1 MKNALYLLITS
12 GILLVNAVFADVV
25 INEINY
31 NPPGSEDSAEF
42 VELYNNSN
50 AEVSLAGWK
59 FNKGFDFVFPEGAAI
74 AANGYVVVARYP
86 DRFKVTYPDAPEP
99 YGPFVSGKLSNS
111 GEQIEL
117 RNDQG
122 ATISSVY
129 YLDGGEWPEEP
140 DGDGPSLELK
150 NPNYPLDNPKVWAA
164 STVRGG
170 TPGAENSVKV
180 PDGTLL
186 LETRRDPVSPIA
198 GETVTVGVKATY
210 GNISSATLTVGPL
223 TVGARKKD
231 GWYVATLTAGEA
243 GSKVQYTLNVNGPAG
258 TQKIEE
264 EFTTLEKRLPQH
276 CVVINEIMHDSGL
289 AASDDD
295 YQYVELYNPT
305 AETVDLKNCMIN
317 NVVLDSK
324 SLTIEPGKYLVAPSK
339 KKTITAIYGD
349 KIPVLNCKLKLFG
362 KSGSVKLTDCNGY
375 VISSARYGS
384 DAPWPSLACG
394 TGCSLELLDPS
405 LDGNEIASW
414 GASKL
419 YGTPGKANSAAGD
432 VPALSVVC
440 YPPFEPLSDSP
451 LEFAFAVLGDNVQE
465 VTMNYGMDNASLH
478 SQLIPFDTET
488 GLYKVTLPARN
499 ASGTLRYSLTI
510 KKDGTYYGWPQ
521 QDVQETAPPA
531 TMTARLSYE
540 SHTITVEPTTE
551 WQKATITDNASDSAK
566 MYIYMDAAGEILID
580 EFEMRDGT
588 RNYMANSNF
597 DSNIDNWVPR
607 GNHSGTFWD
616 STEGHNAK
624 GCLHVVATGGGG
636 GNSSGSYVRPYF
648 SQDLTT
654 GNSYTMSFY
663 YKLPPMSASASAVFK
678 YLTIGLPPET
688 VAISEINYH
697 DLHNAFGKQ
706 EYLEFKNYGSEA
718 VDLAGWTLESK
729 EKGKISMPKVKLP
742 AGGFLYLCAATNA
755 FHTAFP
761 SAEYYYDLG
770 FTPDHGSDTFI
781 LRNTD
786 GKVID
791 TASYRD
797 DGEWG
802 GDADGVGAS
811 LERLDLTK
819 NGTDP
824 SNYRLAF
831 GGSVGRDANDP
842 RVIDA
847 FHSPAVPTSSSRVY
861 FYCYLDGVSGQP
873 SGNLYYRIGNYGSWN
888 TLPLSYNSTQKR
900 VYCSTTGFSNND
912 QVSFYYEI
920 NCNGKTL
927 TFPAWGASRPCMLEI
942 DDTTDYQIP
951 VYRIL
956 MTSENYSKL
965 SSKRLW
971 NNDNTDGT
979 LIIGTNIYYNC
990 GIHYKGNYSR
1000 QYRVAHNI
1008 RLNYGKKYHKHNK
1021 VSNTYNWEDGSPF
1034 LAVAYAQ
1041 RIYRASKTPI
1051 YDSEPHL
1058 ARRMGSLQ
1066 GLMHS
1071 VEGYD
1076 DVHLTKLGYD
1086 GNCYKA
1092 TAANAQQA
1100 MFSFADYKKETY
1112 KDCYEP
1118 LAEMNPDRQY
1128 KDIAT
1133 GMEALY
1139 IFDNKDYNSRVT
1151 NYFDVSAAAKEWCML
1166 KFLNNSDSWTQWGQ
1180 NYILY
1185 GDKKTGRVQLWPQDI
1200 GSCVVWGNVQLY
1212 PITGGIERFCR
1223 HPAVMRAFYAHM
1235 TNMVRVLPVSRCLDI
1250 FDDLR
1255 DQCSYDA
1262 RRSDGSY
1269 TSEAQN
1275 LRNTISSWQRTV
1287 NSSVGSPTYI
1297 TNFTY
1302 SFVSLPP
1309 RSAMVG
1315 ETYYYRPFAFDP
1327 RNRRISYSVQGCD
1340 NLKID
1345 SDGLISGVF
1354 TEPGTYSCSVRAN
1367 NGVRTLTQSFSI
1379 AAQYPS
1385 LRLSI
1390 PMEEGSGTTVS
1401 DKDGKMT
1408 GAFTGDVK
1416 WDDNGRYGKCLAFGP
1431 SNEDYVQMGSHSDI
1445 NIAGNFTVEAWVYF
1459 TQRNRRYWGRVFK
1472 KYEELGWRQ
1481 DGDSGTHH
1489 GGRIAWGPFDN
1500 GYSCTSDGFPG
1511 GDSWIM
1517 DRYNT
1522 DDNQRI
1528 LEPNQWHH
1536 FAVTHEKDKNE
1547 AYVYVDGHRVSG
1559 LVWSGNLLQSSP
1571 LFLGG
1576 YLNGKLDE
1584 LKIYSFAKRAYNMG
1598 INIEAVQTVPG
1609 SQYIQFHTFDRKDG
1623 KETNLKYY
1631 AIRVMPGEKWYVL
1644 PSEKI
1649 APGEDMV
1656 IMAED
1661 IDPDLELPPS
1671 GSISLYPFE
1680 PDSPFPEYYLTNDYT
1695 KILDYVAW
1703 GDASA
1708 LPDEKEPA
1716 VIAGLWKAGTIV
1728 MPKERSFRLK
1738 ERGQNVNGADS
1749 WENAYSQEPP
1759 VITYYTPTNY
1769 YNYIE
1774 GSWSKPEGAY
1784 TFKVQYANNP
1794 YFTDSRTETTT
1805 KTEAKI
1811 IIPNGTWYWRVQA
1824 VYSSGGS
1831 VFSAPVKTYV
1841 TPEPIVGGLLALLLA
1856 FFYQRKN
1863 RAV

>member
-1 MKNALYLLITS
+1 MKNALMRL
-12 GILLVNAVFADVV
+12 ILLSFLLTAAVNADVV

-50 AEVSLAGWK
+50 KEVSLAGWE
-59 FNKGFDFVFPEGAAI
+59 FAKGFDFVFPEGAKI
-74 AANGYVVVARYP
+74 AAYGFAVVARYP
-86 DRFKVTYPDAPEP
+86 DRFKITYPTAPEP
-99 YGPFVSGKLSNS
+99 YGPFESGKLSNS
-111 GEQIEL
+111 GEEVEL
-117 RNDQG
+117 RDARG
-122 ATISSVY
+122 ATVSKVY
-129 YLDGGEWPEEP
+129 YLDGGEWPEGP
-140 DGDGPSLELK
+140 DGDGPTLELK

-164 STVRGG
+164 STVQGG

-186 LETRRDPVSPIA
+186 LETRRDPISPIV
-198 GETVTVGVKATY
+198 GETVSVGLRANY
-210 GNISSATLTVGPL
+210 GVISSATLTVGET
-223 TVGARKKD
+223 TVTAQEKD
-231 GWYVATLTAGEA
+231 GWFMASLEA
-243 GSKVQYTLNVNGPAG
+243 GSVGSKIKYTWNVTG
-258 TQKIEE
+258 TESSATVEE
-264 EFTTLEKRLPQH
+264 TFTTLEKRLPRS

-305 AETVDLKNCMIN
+305 TEPVDLKNCMIN
-317 NVVLDSK
+317 GVVLDTK
-324 SLTIEPGKYLVAPSK
+324 SNVLEPGKYIVAPSK
-339 KKTITAIYGD
+339 KKTITAVYGN
-349 KIPVLNCKLKLFG
+349 IPVLNCKLKLFG

-375 VISSARYGS
+375 VISSARYGNE
-384 DAPWPSLACG
+384 APWPTLACG
-394 TGCSLELLDPS
+394 SGCSLELLDPGM
-405 LDGNEIASW
+405 DGNEVASW
-414 GASKL
+414 AASKL
-419 YGTPGKANSAAGD
+419 YGTPGKANSASGD
-432 VPALSVVC
+432 VPALSVIC
-440 YPPFEPLSDSP
+440 YPPAEPLSDSP
-451 LEFAFAVLGDNVQE
+451 LDFSFAISGDNVQE
-465 VTMNYGMDNASLH
+465 VTINYGMDNSTLH
-478 SQLIPFDTET
+478 SQLIERDPET
-488 GLYKVTLPARN
+488 GLYNITLAPRN

-510 KKDGTYYGWPQ
+510 RKDGQYYGWPQ
-521 QDVQETAPPA
+521 QDVEETAPPA
-531 TMTARLSYE
+531 TMTSRLSYE

-551 WQKATITDNASDSAK
+551 WQKATITDNASDPAK

-580 EFEMRDGT
+580 NFEMRDGSNK
-588 RNYMANSNF
+588 NYMANSYF

-607 GNHSGTFWD
+607 GNHVGTFWD
-616 STEGHNAK
+616 NTEGYNGK
-624 GCLHVVATGGGG
+624 GCLHVVATGAGG

-648 SQDLTT
+648 SEDLTT

-663 YKLPPMSASASAVFK
+663 YKLPPMAASSSAVFK
-678 YLTIGLPPET
+678 YLAIGLPSDT

-706 EYLEFKNYGSEA
+706 EYIEFKNYGTQT

-729 EKGKISMPKVKLP
+729 EKGRVSMPKVKLP
-742 AGGFLYLCAATNA
+742 AGEFLYLCAATNA

-761 SAEYYYDLG
+761 NAEYYYDLG
-770 FTPDHGSDTFI
+770 FNPDHGSDTFI
-781 LRNTD
+781 LKNSS
-786 GKVID
+786 GKIID

-802 GDADGVGAS
+802 GDADGIGAS

-831 GGSVGRDANDP
+831 GGSVGRGADDP

-847 FHSPAVPTSSSRVY
+847 IHNPAVPKSSSRVY
-861 FYCYLDGVSGQP
+861 FYCYLDNVSAQP
-873 SGNLYYRIGNYGSWN
+873 TGNLYYRIGNYGSWN
-888 TLPLSYNSTQKR
+888 SVPLSYNSAQKR
-900 VYCSTTGFSNND
+900 VYCSVTGFSDND
-912 QVSFYYEI
+912 QVSFYYDI
-920 NCNGKTL
+920 DCGGKKL
-927 TFPAWGASRPCMLEI
+927 TFPVWGASRPCMLEV
-942 DDTTDYQIP
+942 DDITDYQLP

-956 MTSENYSKL
+956 MTSENYNKL

-1008 RLNYGKKYHKHNK
+1008 RLNYGKKYHNHNK

-1092 TAANAQQA
+1092 TAASAQQA
-1100 MFSFADYKKETY
+1100 MFSYADYKKETY

-1118 LAEMNPDRQY
+1118 LAEMNPDKHY
-1128 KDIAT
+1128 KDIAA

-1139 IFDNKDYNSRVT
+1139 IFNNKDYNSCVT
-1151 NYFDVSAAAKEWCML
+1151 NYFDVSAAAKEWCMT

-1212 PITGGIERFCR
+1212 PITGGIQRFCR

-1235 TNMVRVLPVSRCLDI
+1235 TNMVRIIPVSRCLDI

-1255 DQCSYDA
+1255 DECSYDA

-1269 TSEAQN
+1269 TSEANN

-1315 ETYYYRPFAFDP
+1315 EPYYYRPFAFDP
-1327 RNRRISYSVQGCD
+1327 RNRTISYNVQGCD

-1345 SDGLISGVF
+1345 STGLISGVF
-1354 TEPGTYSCSVRAN
+1354 TEPGSYSCSVRAN
-1367 NGVRTLTQSFSI
+1367 NGVKTLTQSFTI
-1379 AAQYPS
+1379 AVQYPS

-1408 GAFTGDVK
+1408 GTFQGEVK
-1416 WDDNGRYGKCLAFGP
+1416 WDDDGRYGKCLAFGP
-1431 SNEDYVQMGSHSDI
+1431 SNDDYVQMGSHSDI
-1445 NIAGNFTVEAWVYF
+1445 NIAGNFTVEAWVFF
-1459 TQRNRRYWGRVFK
+1459 TQRNRRYWGRIFK

-1528 LEPNQWHH
+1528 MEPNQWHH
-1536 FAVTHEKDKNE
+1536 LAVTHEKDKCE
-1547 AYVYVDGHRVSG
+1547 AYVYVDGKRVSG
-1559 LVWSGNLLQSSP
+1559 LVWSGNLLGSSP

-1598 INIEAVQTVPG
+1598 LNIEAVQTVPG

-1631 AIRVMPGEKWYVL
+1631 ALRVMPGEKWYVL

-1649 APGEDMV
+1649 APGGDMV
-1656 IMAED
+1656 IYAED
-1661 IDPDLELPPS
+1661 IAPDFELAPS
-1671 GSISLYPFE
+1671 GSLSLYPFE

-1716 VIAGLWKAGTIV
+1716 VIAGLWKAGSIV
-1728 MPKERSFRLK
+1728 MPKDRSFRLK
-1738 ERGQNVNGADS
+1738 EHGQNVNGAAS
-1749 WENAYSQEPP
+1749 WENAYSKEPP

-1805 KTEAKI
+1805 KTDAKI
-1811 IIPNGTWYWRVQA
+1811 LIPNGTWYWRVQA
-1824 VYSSGGS
+1824 VYSDGGS
-1831 VFSAPVKTYV
+1831 VFSVPVKTYV
-1841 TPEPIVGGLLALLLA
+1841 TPEPGMVALSILIAA
-1856 FFYQRKN
+1856 FFIRRSSRQ
-1863 RAV
+1863 

>member
-1 MKNALYLLITS
+1 MKNALTRFLLLS
-12 GILLVNAVFADVV
+12 FLLTAAAMADVV

-42 VELYNNSN
+42 VELYNNSDR
-50 AEVSLAGWK
+50 EVSLAGWK
-59 FNKGFDFVFPEGAAI
+59 FNKGFDFTFPEDAKIEAYGFA
-74 AANGYVVVARYP
+74 VVARYP
-86 DRFKVTYPDAPEP
+86 DRFKVTYPTAPEP
-99 YGPFVSGKLSNS
+99 YGPFESGKLSNS
-111 GEQIEL
+111 GEEVEL
-117 RNDQG
+117 RDARG
-122 ATISSVY
+122 ATVSKVY

-164 STVRGG
+164 STVQGG

-186 LETRRDPVSPIA
+186 LETRRDPVSPIV
-198 GETVTVGVKATY
+198 GETVTVGVRASY
-210 GNISSATLTVGPL
+210 GVISSATLTVGGT
-223 TVGARKKD
+223 TVAATEKD
-231 GWYVATLTAGEA
+231 GWFMASLQA
-243 GSKVQYTLNVNGPAG
+243 GSIDSKVKYTWSVTGGEGAQ
-258 TQKIEE
+258 TIEE
-264 EFTTLEKRLPQH
+264 TFTTLEKRLPRN

-305 AETVDLKNCMIN
+305 TEPVDLKNCMIN
-317 NVVLDSK
+317 GVVLDTK
-324 SLTIEPGKYLVAPSK
+324 SNVLEPGKYIVAPSK
-339 KKTITAIYGD
+339 KKTITAVYGN
-349 KIPVLNCKLKLFG
+349 IPVFNCKLKLFG
-362 KSGSVKLTDCNGY
+362 KSGNVKLTDCNGY
-375 VISSARYGS
+375 IISSARYS
-384 DAPWPSLACG
+384 NEAPWPTLACG
-394 TGCSLELLDPS
+394 SGSSLELLDPG
-405 LDGNEIASW
+405 LDGNEVASW
-414 GASKL
+414 AASKL
-419 YGTPGKANSAAGD
+419 YGTPGKTNSAGGD
-432 VPALSVVC
+432 VPALSVIC
-440 YPPFEPLSDSP
+440 YPPVEPLSDSP
-451 LEFAFAVLGDNVQE
+451 LDFTFAISGDNIQE
-465 VTMNYGMDNASLH
+465 VTINYGMDNSTLH
-478 SQLIPFDTET
+478 SQLIERDPET
-488 GLYKVTLPARN
+488 GLYNITLAPRN
-499 ASGTLRYSLTI
+499 ESGTLRYSLTI
-510 KKDGTYYGWPQ
+510 RKDGQYYGWPQ
-521 QDVQETAPPA
+521 QDVEETAPPA
-531 TMTARLSYE
+531 TMTSRLSYE

-551 WQKATITDNASDSAK
+551 WQKATITDNASDSVK

-580 EFEMRDGT
+580 NFEMRDGSNK
-588 RNYMANSNF
+588 NYMANSYF

-607 GNHSGTFWD
+607 GNHVGTFWD
-616 STEGHNAK
+616 NTDGYNGK
-624 GCLHVVATGGGG
+624 GCLHVVATGAGG

-648 SQDLTT
+648 AEDLTT

-663 YKLPPMSASASAVFK
+663 YKLPPMAASSSAVFK
-678 YLTIGLPPET
+678 YLAIGLPSDT
-688 VAISEINYH
+688 IAISEINYH

-706 EYLEFKNYGSEA
+706 EYIEFANYGTQP
-718 VDLAGWTLESK
+718 VDLAGWVLESK
-729 EKGKISMPKVKLP
+729 EKGRVFMPKVKLP
-742 AGGFLYLCAATNA
+742 AGEFLYLAAATNA

-761 SAEYYYDLG
+761 SAKYYYDLG
-770 FTPDHGSDTFI
+770 FNPDHGSDTFI
-781 LRNTD
+781 LKNSS

-831 GGSVGRDANDP
+831 GGSVGRGANDP
-842 RVIDA
+842 RVVDA
-847 FHSPAVPTSSSRVY
+847 YHNPAVPKSSSRIY
-861 FYCYLDGVSGQP
+861 FYCYLDNVSTQP
-873 SGNLYYRIGNYGSWN
+873 TGNLYYRVGNYGSWN
-888 TLPLSYNSTQKR
+888 SVPLTYNSAQKR
-900 VYCSTTGFSNND
+900 VFCSLTGFSNND
-912 QVSFYYEI
+912 QVSFYFDI
-920 NCNGKTL
+920 DCGGKKL
-927 TFPAWGASRPCMLEI
+927 TFPVWGASRPCMLEI
-942 DDTTDYQIP
+942 DDTTDYKIP

-956 MTSENYSKL
+956 MTSENYQKL

-1008 RLNYGKKYHKHNK
+1008 RLNYGKKYHNHNK

-1076 DVHLTKLGYD
+1076 DVHLTKLGYE

-1092 TAANAQQA
+1092 TAASAQQA
-1100 MFSFADYKKETY
+1100 MFSYADYKKETY

-1118 LAEMNPDRQY
+1118 LAEMNPDKHY
-1128 KDIAT
+1128 KDIAA

-1139 IFDNKDYNSRVT
+1139 IFNNKDYNSCVT
-1151 NYFDVSAAAKEWCML
+1151 NYFDVSAAAKEWCMT

-1212 PITGGIERFCR
+1212 PITGGIQRFCR

-1235 TNMVRVLPVSRCLDI
+1235 TNMVRIIPLSRCLDI

-1269 TSEAQN
+1269 TSEAN
-1275 LRNTISSWQRTV
+1275 SLRNTISSWQRTV

-1315 ETYYYRPFAFDP
+1315 EPYYYRPFAFDP
-1327 RNRRISYSVQGCD
+1327 RNRTVSYSVQG
-1340 NLKID
+1340 NEVLKMD
-1345 SDGLISGVF
+1345 STGLISGVF
-1354 TEPGTYSCSVRAN
+1354 TEPGSYSCSVRAN
-1367 NGVRTLTQSFSI
+1367 NGVRTLTQSFTI
-1379 AAQYPS
+1379 VAQYPS

-1408 GAFTGDVK
+1408 GNFQGDVK
-1416 WDDNGRYGKCLAFGP
+1416 WDSDGRYGKCLAFGP
-1431 SNEDYVQMGSHSDI
+1431 SNDDYVEMGSHSDI
-1445 NIAGNFTVEAWVYF
+1445 NIAGNFTVEAWVFF

-1547 AYVYVDGHRVSG
+1547 AYVYVDGKRVSG
-1559 LVWSGNLLQSSP
+1559 LVWSGNLLSSSA

-1576 YLNGKLDE
+1576 NLNGKLDE

-1598 INIEAVQTVPG
+1598 LNIEAVQTVPG

-1631 AIRVMPGEKWYVL
+1631 ALRVMPGEKWYVL

-1649 APGEDMV
+1649 APGGDMV
-1656 IMAED
+1656 IYAED
-1661 IDPDLELPPS
+1661 IAPDFELAPS
-1671 GSISLYPFE
+1671 GSLSLYPFE

-1708 LPDEKEPA
+1708 LPDDKEPA
-1716 VIAGLWKAGTIV
+1716 VIAGLWKAGSIV
-1728 MPKERSFRLK
+1728 MPKDRSFRLK
-1738 ERGQNVNGADS
+1738 EHGQNVNGASS
-1749 WENAYSQEPP
+1749 WENAYSKEPP
-1759 VITYYTPTNY
+1759 VITDYTPTNY

-1811 IIPNGTWYWRVQA
+1811 LIPNGTWYWRVQA
-1824 VYSSGGS
+1824 VYSDGGS
-1831 VFSAPVKTYV
+1831 VFSVPVKTYV
-1841 TPEPIVGGLLALLLA
+1841 TPEPGIAALSILIAA
-1856 FFYQRKN
+1856 FFMKRSSIQ
-1863 RAV
+1863 

>member
-1 MKNALYLLITS
+1 MKNVFLILAVLITA
-12 GILLVNAVFADVV
+12 LCAEADVIV
-25 INEINY
+25 NEVNY
-31 NPPGSEDSAEF
+31 NPPGSSDLEEF
-42 VELYNNSN
+42 IELYNTGDE
-50 AEVSLAGWK
+50 AVSLAGWE
-59 FNKGFDFVFPEGAAI
+59 FDKGVDFVFPEGARI
-74 AANGYVVVARYP
+74 EGKGYAVVARDP
-86 DRFKVTYPDAPEP
+86 AAFKRTYPSLPEP
-99 YGPFVSGKLSNS
+99 FGPWEGKFKNS
-111 GEQIEL
+111 GETIRL
-117 RNDQG
+117 RS
-122 ATISSVY
+122 ASSAVISLFS
-129 YLDGGEWPEEP
+129 YLDGGMWPSEP
-140 DGDGPSLELK
+140 DGDGPTLELK
-150 NPNYPLDNPKVWAA
+150 NPAYPPDDPRSWDSSSKK
-164 STVRGG
+164 GG
-170 TPGAENSVKV
+170 TPFAENTAYVEG
-180 PDGTLL
+180 PL
-186 LETRRDPVSPIA
+186 LETRRDPVSPLA
-198 GETVTVGVKATY
+198 NQNVTVGVRAVAGKIT
-210 GNISSATLTVGPL
+210 SATVQVGSSNLP
-223 TVGARKKD
+223 TTEKD
-231 GWYVATLTAGEA
+231 GWLVANITAGEA
-243 GSKVQYTLNVNGPAG
+243 GTLLTYNFNVVSPEG
-258 TQKIEE
+258 TDKIKCACYVMDK
-264 EFTTLEKRLPQH
+264 LIPQNS
-276 CVVINEIMHDSGL
+276 VVINEIMFNSGL
-289 AASDDD
+289 AAYDDD
-295 YQYVELYNPT
+295 YQYVELYNRSS
-305 AETVDLKNCMIN
+305 ETIDLRDCLLNETDLGGKP
-317 NVVLDSK
+317 LP
-324 SLTIEPGKYLVAPSK
+324 IEPGAYLVAPSK
-339 KKTITAIYGD
+339 KATITEIYGED
-349 KIPVLNCKLKLFG
+349 IPVISCKLKLYG
-362 KSGSVKLTDCNGY
+362 ESGQVRLTDRNGR
-375 VISSARYGS
+375 VISCANFGS
-384 DAPWPSLACG
+384 EPPWPSLAAGCG
-394 TGCSLELLDPS
+394 NSLELLDPS
-405 LDGNEIASW
+405 LDGSEAANWA
-414 GASKL
+414 ASKL
-419 YGTPGKANSAAGD
+419 YGTPGKANSASGD

-440 YPPFEPLSDSP
+440 YPPEGPLSDSP
-451 LEFAFAVLGDNVQE
+451 LDFTFAISGDNVQE
-465 VTMNYGMDNASLH
+465 VTMNYGMDNSALH
-478 SQLIPFDTET
+478 SQVLTMDPNT
-488 GLYKVTLPARN
+488 GLYSVTLPKMN

-510 KKDGTYYGWPQ
+510 RKDGQYYGWPQ
-521 QDVQETAPPA
+521 QDVEETAPPA
-531 TMTARLSYE
+531 SMTSRLSYE

-551 WQKATITDNASDSAK
+551 WQKATITDNASDSVK
-566 MYIYMDAAGEILID
+566 MYVYMDAAGEILID
-580 EFEMRDGT
+580 NFEMRDSANK
-588 RNYMANSNF
+588 NYMANSYF
-597 DSNIDNWVPR
+597 DSNINNWDPR
-607 GNHSGTFWD
+607 GNHAGTFWD
-616 STEGHNAK
+616 NTDGYNGK
-624 GCLHVVATGGGG
+624 GCLHVVATGPGG

-648 SQDLTT
+648 SEDLTT

-663 YKLPPMSASASAVFK
+663 YKLPPMAASSSAVFK
-678 YLTIGLPPET
+678 YLVIGAPSETI
-688 VAISEINYH
+688 AISEINYH

-706 EYLEFKNYGSEA
+706 EYVEFANYGSKP

-729 EKGKISMPKVKLP
+729 EKGRVSMPKVKLP
-742 AGGFLYLCAATNA
+742 AGEYLYLCAATNA
-755 FHTAFP
+755 FHIAFP
-761 SAEYYYDLG
+761 NAEYYYALG
-770 FTPDHGSDTFI
+770 FDPDHGSDTFT
-781 LRNTD
+781 LRNSE
-786 GKVID
+786 GKTID
-791 TASYRD
+791 TAAYRD

-811 LERLDLTK
+811 LERLDLAK

-824 SNYRLAF
+824 ANYRLAF
-831 GGSVGRDANDP
+831 GGSVGRGADDP

-847 FHSPAVPTSSSRVY
+847 FHSPAVPKSSSRVY
-861 FYCYLDGVSGQP
+861 FYCCLDNVSVRPTGTF
-873 SGNLYYRIGNYGSWN
+873 YYRIGNYGSWN
-888 TLPLSYNSTQKR
+888 TTPLSYNSTQKR
-900 VYCSTTGFSNND
+900 MYCSLTGFSDND
-912 QVSFYYEI
+912 QVSFYYDI
-920 NCNGKTL
+920 DCGGKKM
-927 TFPAWGASRPCMLEI
+927 TFPVWGASRPCMLEV
-942 DDTTDYQIP
+942 DDITDYKIP

-956 MTSENYSKL
+956 MTSENYQKL

-1008 RLNYGKKYHKHNK
+1008 RLNYGKKYHNHNK

-1041 RIYRASKTPI
+1041 RIYRTSKTPI

-1092 TAANAQQA
+1092 TAASAQQA
-1100 MFSFADYKKETY
+1100 MFSYADYKKETY
-1112 KDCYEP
+1112 KDCYEA
-1118 LAEMNPDRQY
+1118 LAEMNPDKHY
-1128 KDIAT
+1128 KDIAA

-1139 IFDNKDYNSRVT
+1139 IFNNKDYNSRVT
-1151 NYFDVSAAAKEWCML
+1151 NYFDVSAAAKEWCMT
-1166 KFLNNSDSWTQWGQ
+1166 KFLNNSDGWTQWGQ

-1200 GSCVVWGNVQLY
+1200 GSCVVWGNLQLY
-1212 PITGGIERFCR
+1212 PITGGIQRFCR
-1223 HPAVMRAFYAHM
+1223 HPAVIRAFYAHM

-1255 DQCSYDA
+1255 DECSNDA

-1275 LRNTISSWQRTV
+1275 LRSTISSWQRTV
-1287 NSSVGSPTYI
+1287 NSSVGSPTYV

-1315 ETYYYRPFAFDP
+1315 EPYYYRPFAFDP
-1327 RNRRISYSVQGCD
+1327 RNRTISYSVQG
-1340 NLKID
+1340 NEVLSID
-1345 SDGLISGVF
+1345 STGLISGVF
-1354 TEPGTYSCSVRAN
+1354 TEPGSYSCSVRAN
-1367 NGVRTLTQSFSI
+1367 NGVKTLTQSFTI
-1379 AAQYPS
+1379 VAQYPS

-1390 PMEEGSGTTVS
+1390 PMEEGRGASVS

-1408 GAFTGDVK
+1408 GTFEGDVK
-1416 WDDNGRYGKCLAFGP
+1416 WDNDGRYGKCLAFGP
-1431 SNEDYVQMGSHSDI
+1431 SNEDYVKMGSHSDI
-1445 NIAGNFTVEAWVYF
+1445 NINGNFTVEAWVYF

-1517 DRYNT
+1517 DRYNP

-1536 FAVTHEKDKNE
+1536 FAVTHEKDKCE
-1547 AYVYVDGHRVSG
+1547 AYVYVDGKRVSG
-1559 LVWSGNLLQSSP
+1559 LVWSGNLLGSSP

-1584 LKIYSFAKRAYNMG
+1584 FKIYSFAKKAYNMG
-1598 INIEAVQTVPG
+1598 LNIEAVQIVPE

-1649 APGEDMV
+1649 QPGEDIV
-1656 IMAED
+1656 VYADD
-1661 IDPDLELPPS
+1661 IAPDFELAPS

-1708 LPDEKEPA
+1708 LPDDKEPA
-1716 VIAGLWKAGTIV
+1716 VIAGLWKAGSIV

-1738 ERGQNVNGADS
+1738 ERGQNVDGAAS
-1749 WENAYSQEPP
+1749 WENAYSKEPP
-1759 VITYYTPTNY
+1759 VITDYTPTNY

-1774 GSWSKPEGAY
+1774 GSWTKPEGAY
-1784 TFKVQYANNP
+1784 TFKLQYANNP
-1794 YFTDSRTETTT
+1794 YFTESTTETTT

-1811 IIPNGTWYWRVQA
+1811 IVPNGVWYWRVQA
-1824 VYSSGGS
+1824 VYSDGGS
-1831 VFSAPVKTYV
+1831 VFSSPVKTFV
-1841 TPEPIVGGLLALLLA
+1841 TPEPAVCGLLTLLLA
-1856 FFYQRKN
+1856 FFSR
-1863 RAV
+1863 RVSGTL